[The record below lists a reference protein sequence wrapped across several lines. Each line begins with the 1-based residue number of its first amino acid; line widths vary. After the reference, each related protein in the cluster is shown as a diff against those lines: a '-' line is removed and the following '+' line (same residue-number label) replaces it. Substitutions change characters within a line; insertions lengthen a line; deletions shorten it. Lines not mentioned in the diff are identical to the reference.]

1 MNADEDFN
9 CTNVGQAE
17 IKLDGNNLI
26 VKVPRAAVGLTDS
39 AQFYFKVADGVEHQ
53 DDIMDYYVTGRSMPM
68 GHLSYKYNG

>member
-1 MNADEDFN
+1 M
-9 CTNVGQAE
+9 
-17 IKLDGNNLI
+17 I